1 MANEQNLI
9 SLAMRPERERK
20 EIARKGQIASTKAKK
35 EKKTMRQTL
44 EYLLE
49 ETGKQG
55 KTYKE
60 LATLGLIK
68 GAVNG
73 NAQNYKTILE
83 ITGELNSIDSS
94 AINEGIQNIA
104 KLINNPVVNRTEETM
119 KEKEEKG
126 DA

>member
-1 MANEQNLI
+1 MTNIQNLKPPQSTEEARERGRKGGI
-9 SLAMRPERERK
+9 ASGKARRERK
-20 EIARKGQIASTKAKK
+20 
-35 EKKTMRQTL
+35 TMKQTL

-49 ETGKQG
+49 EKGKQG
-55 KTYKE
+55 KTYRE

-73 NAQNYKTILE
+73 NSQNYKTILE
-83 ITGELNSIDSS
+83 ITGELNSVDSS

>member
-1 MANEQNLI
+1 MSMTNIQNLKPPQ
-9 SLAMRPERERK
+9 STEEARERG
-20 EIARKGQIASTKAKK
+20 RKGGIASGKARR
-35 EKKTMRQTL
+35 ERKTMRQTL

-49 ETGKQG
+49 EKGKQG
-55 KTYKE
+55 KTYRE

-73 NAQNYKTILE
+73 NSQNYKTILE
-83 ITGELNSIDSS
+83 ITGELNSVDSS

-119 KEKEEKG
+119 KQDEEKQ
-126 DA
+126 

>member
-9 SLAMRPERERK
+9 SLATRPERERK

-49 ETGKQG
+49 EKGKQG
-55 KTYKE
+55 KTYRE

-73 NAQNYKTILE
+73 NSQNYKTILE
-83 ITGELNSIDSS
+83 ITGELNSVDSS

-119 KEKEEKG
+119 KQDEEK
-126 DA
+126 D